1 MANKTFLLPETFSG
15 ESGTKWDEWIN
26 HFHSCVDVNNW
37 TKDEDRLKWVRVR
50 LVGKAQTAF
59 QRLGEDERSD
69 YSKCVGALK
78 RRFDPDSKRTLKVVE
93 LQYRKKEKGEDWAS
107 FGDALRLLADSAYPE
122 LKEKAREC
130 LALNQFLSQLNNPQ
144 VAFGV
149 KQKRPQ
155 TVDEA
160 ALAAM
165 ELESYLHPCKPSMTV
180 GFLPM
185 SQNTAPATTDE
196 DDGTASSIAAVQTKT
211 DPALEAIKELVE
223 RLDRLEGLG
232 IVLVHLTLSKN
243 VVFENKF
250 LVVEGMTV
258 EAILGLDF
266 LETFKCMIDNGDRK
280 ISFPNE
286 KLVLPLLDVNQKVSK
301 TVGLFLQRKLTIPAE
316 NEVEVIVDIA
326 SGGVGDNP
334 VVGTWLVERGQTGRC
349 DVLVA
354 RAVVCPTGS
363 TVPLRVFNPH
373 KEAVRLW
380 KGLEIAQMEPLD
392 KDPPISSDT
401 HLLTISAVTEVSPSE
416 HKVLWDIVSTITHLS
431 NSEKEL
437 LFVLLMKY
445 ADVFS
450 FHSDL
455 GHTNLTKHH
464 IDTGDSQPIHQL
476 PRRVSPARRQEVR
489 QLLTEMLKND
499 IIQPS
504 NSPWSSPIIL
514 VRKRDGSTRFCI
526 DYRKVNYVTR
536 KDAYPLPRVDDILDT
551 LGGSKWFSTLDLKS
565 GYWQVEVDSSSREKA
580 AFTTSEGLYEFKVMP
595 FGLCNAPATF
605 QRLMNR
611 VLCDVNWVECLVYID
626 DTVVIGR
633 TFEQHLSNLGTVLS
647 RLRQA
652 GLKLQPAKCKLC
664 QKEVRF
670 LGHVISEN
678 GIATDP
684 EKTAV
689 IATWP
694 VPESKKNIQQFLGL
708 ANYYRRFI
716 KDFGTTAKPLQR
728 LLEKNIA
735 FEWTQQC
742 QGALITCDDGG
753 EAVIAYASRS
763 LSRQEQRYCVTRREL
778 LAVVEFIHHFR
789 HYLLGVH
796 FTLRTDHGSLVWIQN
811 FKEPEGQL
819 ARWLERLQEY
829 TFTVVHRPG
838 NQHTNVDALSR
849 VPCNQCGRVTHVDS
863 PAHLAAQIGI
873 VSQGHSAADVHDQ
886 QLNDSSI
893 GPVLKAKER
902 GATPNLDEVKTWSR
916 ESRQLVQMWSSL
928 KVDNSVLWRLC
939 IDGRSQHLQLVLPS
953 VVRESVLQDLH
964 SGSMGGHVG
973 ESKMIHLVREQYYWP
988 GWKESVKEW
997 CRKCRTCS
1005 TRKMAPPSKRAPLQ
1019 TLQAGYP
1026 LQIVAVDI
1034 LGPLPVTAQGNK
1046 YVLVACDCFTR
1057 WVEVYAIQNQ
1067 EALTVAKMLVDEMFC
1082 RFSPPEQLHSDQ
1094 GRQFEA
1100 DLLKEVCTL
1109 LQIHK
1114 TRTTAYHP
1122 HCNGK
1127 GITEHNRQKA
1137 LYDAKVHGA
1146 PYQVGTRTE
1155 TVQGPPPE
1163 NPDENEALLE
1173 FAPVGSNIE
1182 VLDGIGEQVPQE
1194 LLPHEEPAEVEAAH
1208 ADQPAEVQHSALYN
1222 AIDEIPSRVKFSQ
1235 PEGIGHASIP
1245 SLHHPG
1251 KQTGQNRNWSIDKY
1265 MLHQLHTAG
1274 VSYNVAEG
1282 EREEFDPL
1290 GSEEML
1296 PEEGSSENLRHKRRK
1311 GGASV
1316 VMEKAPMVSAVS
1328 EAAGKE
1334 RKKKGHQRERSWG
1347 GNKLWEGDGVQEHM
1361 GSKKIK
1367 LRPAAHNA
1375 TREEREKF
1383 IRAKS
1388 PVFSAMFEHEMEE
1401 IRKNRVEI
1409 SDLDQ
1414 EVMQEMLTYTY
1425 TGKAPNLKKM
1435 ADSLVSAAD
1444 KYALD
1449 RYMAG
1454 DV

>member
-1 MANKTFLLPETFSG
+1 M
-15 ESGTKWDEWIN
+15 
-26 HFHSCVDVNNW
+26 
-37 TKDEDRLKWVRVR
+37 
-50 LVGKAQTAF
+50 
-59 QRLGEDERSD
+59 
-69 YSKCVGALK
+69 
-78 RRFDPDSKRTLKVVE
+78 LKVVE
-93 LQYRKKEKGEDWAS
+93 LQHRKKEKGEDWAS
-107 FGDALRLLADSAYPE
+107 FGDALRLQADSAYPE
-122 LKEKAREC
+122 LEEKAREC
-130 LALNQFLSQLNNPQ
+130 LASNQFLSQLDNPQ

-165 ELESYLHPCKPSMTV
+165 ELESYLHPCKPMTV

-232 IVLVHLTLSKN
+232 IVLVYLTLSKN

-266 LETFKCMIDNGDRK
+266 LETFKCMIDSGDRK

-301 TVGLFLQRKLTIPAE
+301 TVGLFLQRKLTVPAE
-316 NEVEVIVDIA
+316 I
-326 SGGVGDNP
+326 
-334 VVGTWLVERGQTGRC
+334 GTWLVERGQTGRC

-437 LFVLLMKY
+437 LFVLLMEY

-455 GHTNLTKHH
+455 GRTNLDH

-476 PRRVSPARRQEVR
+476 PRHVSPARRQEVR

-526 DYRKVNYVTR
+526 DYRKVNSVTR

-565 GYWQVEVDSSSREKA
+565 GFWQVEVDSSSREKT
-580 AFTTSEGLYEFKVMP
+580 AFTTSESLYEFLKHFM
-595 FGLCNAPATF
+595 L
-605 QRLMNR
+605 
-611 VLCDVNWVECLVYID
+611 
-626 DTVVIGR
+626 DTDASDMGIGAI
-633 TFEQHLSNLGTVLS
+633 LSQV
-647 RLRQA
+647 Q
-652 GLKLQPAKCKLC
+652 
-664 QKEVRF
+664 
-670 LGHVISEN
+670 
-678 GIATDP
+678 
-684 EKTAV
+684 
-689 IATWP
+689 
-694 VPESKKNIQQFLGL
+694 
-708 ANYYRRFI
+708 
-716 KDFGTTAKPLQR
+716 
-728 LLEKNIA
+728 
-735 FEWTQQC
+735 
-742 QGALITCDDGG
+742 DDG
-753 EAVIAYASRS
+753 
-763 LSRQEQRYCVTRREL
+763 
-778 LAVVEFIHHFR
+778 
-789 HYLLGVH
+789 
-796 FTLRTDHGSLVWIQN
+796 DHGSLVWIQN

-849 VPCNQCGRVTHVDS
+849 VPCNQCGRVTHVYS

-886 QLNDSSI
+886 QLNDSLI

-902 GATPNLDEVKTWSR
+902 GATPNLDE
-916 ESRQLVQMWSSL
+916 
-928 KVDNSVLWRLC
+928 
-939 IDGRSQHLQLVLPS
+939 LVLPS

-973 ESKMIHLVREQYYWP
+973 ESKMIHLVRERYYWP

-1005 TRKMAPPSKRAPLQ
+1005 TRRMAPPSKRAPLQ

-1082 RFSPPEQLHSDQ
+1082 LFSPPEQLHSDQ

-1109 LQIHK
+1109 LQIQK
-1114 TRTTAYHP
+1114 TRTMAYHP
-1122 HCNGK
+1122 HCNGLVERFNRTLLDMLSTTVKDHKMDWDQCIRRVCLAYNSSVHASTGYSPFYLMYGRQVNLPVDLMYGSTPHEACTLGDYAHTLRNNLTEAYVLAQRK

-1137 LYDAKVHGA
+1137 LYDVKVHGA
-1146 PYQVGTRTE
+1146 QYQVGDWVWLHSPAVPRGQCRKIHHPWTGPFKVVECIGECDYKIKSKNGKMIRVVHFDRLKPFVPGTRTE

-1173 FAPVGSNIE
+1173 FVPVGSNIE

-1194 LLPHEEPAEVEAAH
+1194 LLPHEEPAEDEAAH
-1208 ADQPAEVQHSALYN
+1208 ADQPAEVQHN
-1222 AIDEIPSRVKFSQ
+1222 PQR
-1235 PEGIGHASIP
+1235 
-1245 SLHHPG
+1245 
-1251 KQTGQNRNWSIDKY
+1251 T
-1265 MLHQLHTAG
+1265 
-1274 VSYNVAEG
+1274 
-1282 EREEFDPL
+1282 
-1290 GSEEML
+1290 
-1296 PEEGSSENLRHKRRK
+1296 RR
-1311 GGASV
+1311 
-1316 VMEKAPMVSAVS
+1316 P
-1328 EAAGKE
+1328 
-1334 RKKKGHQRERSWG
+1334 
-1347 GNKLWEGDGVQEHM
+1347 
-1361 GSKKIK
+1361 
-1367 LRPAAHNA
+1367 P
-1375 TREEREKF
+1375 
-1383 IRAKS
+1383 
-1388 PVFSAMFEHEMEE
+1388 
-1401 IRKNRVEI
+1401 
-1409 SDLDQ
+1409 
-1414 EVMQEMLTYTY
+1414 
-1425 TGKAPNLKKM
+1425 
-1435 ADSLVSAAD
+1435 
-1444 KYALD
+1444 D
-1449 RYMAG
+1449 RY
-1454 DV
+1454 

>member
-1 MANKTFLLPETFSG
+1 MSIASEISYRLKGYIASIPVQFVVDTGASVSLLSTDIWHRVSANKHMEL
-15 ESGTKWDEWIN
+15 KEWGGCN
-26 HFHSCVDVNNW
+26 
-37 TKDEDRLKWVRVR
+37 R
-50 LVGKAQTAF
+50 LVGVN
-59 QRLGEDERSD
+59 GS
-69 YSKCVGALK
+69 
-78 RRFDPDSKRTLKVVE
+78 P
-93 LQYRKKEKGEDWAS
+93 
-107 FGDALRLLADSAYPE
+107 
-122 LKEKAREC
+122 
-130 LALNQFLSQLNNPQ
+130 
-144 VAFGV
+144 
-149 KQKRPQ
+149 
-155 TVDEA
+155 
-160 ALAAM
+160 
-165 ELESYLHPCKPSMTV
+165 LH
-180 GFLPM
+180 
-185 SQNTAPATTDE
+185 
-196 DDGTASSIAAVQTKT
+196 VQ
-211 DPALEAIKELVE
+211 
-223 RLDRLEGLG
+223 G
-232 IVLVHLTLSKN
+232 IVLVHLSLSKN

-266 LETFKCMIDNGDRK
+266 LETFKCMIDSGERK
-280 ISFPNE
+280 ISFPKE

-301 TVGLFLQRKLTIPAE
+301 TVGLVLQRKLTIPAE
-316 NEVEVIVDIA
+316 SEAEVMVEVS
-326 SGGVGDNP
+326 SGGVGDTP

-373 KEAVRLW
+373 KEAVRLG
-380 KGLEIAQMEPLD
+380 KGLKIAQMEPLD
-392 KDPPISSDT
+392 KDPPITSDA

-416 HKVLWDIVSTITHLS
+416 HKVLWDIVSNSTHLS

-437 LFVLLMKY
+437 LFVLLMEY

-455 GHTNLTKHH
+455 GRTDLTKHH

-476 PRRVSPARRQEVR
+476 PRRISPARRQEVR
-489 QLLTEMLKND
+489 QLLNEMLKND

-526 DYRKVNYVTR
+526 DYRKVNSVTR

-565 GYWQVEVDSSSREKA
+565 GYWQVEVDSSSREKT

-742 QGALITCDDGG
+742 QAAFDHLRKCLMTTPILAFPDHSRHFVLDTDASDMGIGAILSQVQDDGG
-753 EAVIAYASRS
+753 EVVIAYASRS
-763 LSRQEQRYCVTRREL
+763 LSWQEQRYCVTRREL

-838 NQHTNVDALSR
+838 NQHKNADALSR
-849 VPCNQCGRVTHVDS
+849 VPCNQCGRVTHVYS

-886 QLNDSSI
+886 QLNDPSI
-893 GPVLKAKER
+893 GPVLKAKES

-953 VVRESVLQDLH
+953 VLRESVLQDLH

-973 ESKMIHLVREQYYWP
+973 ESKMIHLVRERYYWP

-1067 EALTVAKMLVDEMFC
+1067 EAVTVAKTLVDEMFC

-1122 HCNGK
+1122 HCNGLVERFNRTLLDMLSTVVKDHKMDWDQCIRRVCLAYNSSVHASTGYSPFYLMYGRQVNLPVDLMYGSTPHEACTLGDYAYTLRNNLIEAYVLARKK

-1137 LYDAKVHGA
+1137 LYDVKVHGA
-1146 PYQVGTRTE
+1146 PYQVGDWVWLHSPAVPRGQCRKLHHPWTGPFKVVECIGECDYKIKSKNGKMIRVVHFDRLKPFVPGTRTE
-1155 TVQGPPPE
+1155 TFQGPPPE
-1163 NPDENEALLE
+1163 NPDENEAPLE

-1182 VLDGIGEQVPQE
+1182 VLDGIEEQEPRE

-1208 ADQPAEVQHSALYN
+1208 ADQPAEVQHRYPQR
-1222 AIDEIPSRVKFSQ
+1222 I
-1235 PEGIGHASIP
+1235 
-1245 SLHHPG
+1245 
-1251 KQTGQNRNWSIDKY
+1251 
-1265 MLHQLHTAG
+1265 
-1274 VSYNVAEG
+1274 
-1282 EREEFDPL
+1282 
-1290 GSEEML
+1290 
-1296 PEEGSSENLRHKRRK
+1296 RR
-1311 GGASV
+1311 
-1316 VMEKAPMVSAVS
+1316 P
-1328 EAAGKE
+1328 
-1334 RKKKGHQRERSWG
+1334 
-1347 GNKLWEGDGVQEHM
+1347 
-1361 GSKKIK
+1361 
-1367 LRPAAHNA
+1367 P
-1375 TREEREKF
+1375 
-1383 IRAKS
+1383 
-1388 PVFSAMFEHEMEE
+1388 
-1401 IRKNRVEI
+1401 
-1409 SDLDQ
+1409 
-1414 EVMQEMLTYTY
+1414 
-1425 TGKAPNLKKM
+1425 
-1435 ADSLVSAAD
+1435 
-1444 KYALD
+1444 D
-1449 RYMAG
+1449 RY
-1454 DV
+1454 

>member
-1 MANKTFLLPETFSG
+1 MSIASEISYRLKGYIASIPVQFVVDTGASVSLLSTDVWHRVSANKHMEL
-15 ESGTKWDEWIN
+15 KEWGGCN
-26 HFHSCVDVNNW
+26 
-37 TKDEDRLKWVRVR
+37 R
-50 LVGKAQTAF
+50 LVGVN
-59 QRLGEDERSD
+59 GS
-69 YSKCVGALK
+69 
-78 RRFDPDSKRTLKVVE
+78 P
-93 LQYRKKEKGEDWAS
+93 
-107 FGDALRLLADSAYPE
+107 
-122 LKEKAREC
+122 
-130 LALNQFLSQLNNPQ
+130 
-144 VAFGV
+144 
-149 KQKRPQ
+149 
-155 TVDEA
+155 
-160 ALAAM
+160 
-165 ELESYLHPCKPSMTV
+165 LH
-180 GFLPM
+180 
-185 SQNTAPATTDE
+185 
-196 DDGTASSIAAVQTKT
+196 VQ
-211 DPALEAIKELVE
+211 
-223 RLDRLEGLG
+223 G
-232 IVLVHLTLSKN
+232 IVLVHLSLSKN

-266 LETFKCMIDNGDRK
+266 LETFKCMIDSGERK
-280 ISFPNE
+280 ISFPKE

-301 TVGLFLQRKLTIPAE
+301 TVGLVLQRKLTIPAE
-316 NEVEVIVDIA
+316 SEAEVMVEIS
-326 SGGVGDNP
+326 SGGGGDTP

-373 KEAVRLW
+373 KEAVRLG
-380 KGLEIAQMEPLD
+380 KGLKIAQMEPLD
-392 KDPPISSDT
+392 KDPPITSDA

-416 HKVLWDIVSTITHLS
+416 HKVLWDIVSNSTHLS

-437 LFVLLMKY
+437 LFVLLMEY

-455 GHTNLTKHH
+455 GRTDLTKHH

-489 QLLTEMLKND
+489 QLLNEMLKND

-526 DYRKVNYVTR
+526 DYRKVNSVTR

-565 GYWQVEVDSSSREKA
+565 GYWQVEVDSSSREKT

-742 QGALITCDDGG
+742 QAAFDHLRKCLMTTPILAFPDHSRHFVLDTDASDTGIGAILSQVQDDGG
-753 EAVIAYASRS
+753 EVVIAYASRS

-838 NQHTNVDALSR
+838 NQHKNADALSR
-849 VPCNQCGRVTHVDS
+849 VPCNQCGRVTHVYS

-886 QLNDSSI
+886 QLNDPSI
-893 GPVLKAKER
+893 GPVLKAKES

-953 VVRESVLQDLH
+953 VLRESVLQDLH

-973 ESKMIHLVREQYYWP
+973 ESKMIHLVRERYYWP

-997 CRKCRTCS
+997 CKKCRTCS

-1067 EALTVAKMLVDEMFC
+1067 EAVTVAKTLVDEMFC

-1122 HCNGK
+1122 HCNGLVERFNRTLLDMLSTVVKDHKMDWDQCIRRVCLAYNSSVHASTGYSPFYLMYGRQVNLPVDLMYGSTPHEACTLGDYAYTLRNNLIEAYVLARKK

-1137 LYDAKVHGA
+1137 LYDVKVHGA
-1146 PYQVGTRTE
+1146 PYQVGDWVWLHSPAVPRGQCRKLHHPWTGPFKVVECIGECDYKIKSKNGKMIRVVHFDRLKPFVPGTRTE
-1155 TVQGPPPE
+1155 TFQGPPPE
-1163 NPDENEALLE
+1163 NPDEDEAPLE

-1182 VLDGIGEQVPQE
+1182 VLDGIEEQEPQE
-1194 LLPHEEPAEVEAAH
+1194 LVPHEEPAEVEAAH
-1208 ADQPAEVQHSALYN
+1208 ADQPAEVQHRYPQR
-1222 AIDEIPSRVKFSQ
+1222 I
-1235 PEGIGHASIP
+1235 
-1245 SLHHPG
+1245 
-1251 KQTGQNRNWSIDKY
+1251 
-1265 MLHQLHTAG
+1265 
-1274 VSYNVAEG
+1274 
-1282 EREEFDPL
+1282 
-1290 GSEEML
+1290 
-1296 PEEGSSENLRHKRRK
+1296 RR
-1311 GGASV
+1311 
-1316 VMEKAPMVSAVS
+1316 P
-1328 EAAGKE
+1328 
-1334 RKKKGHQRERSWG
+1334 
-1347 GNKLWEGDGVQEHM
+1347 
-1361 GSKKIK
+1361 
-1367 LRPAAHNA
+1367 P
-1375 TREEREKF
+1375 
-1383 IRAKS
+1383 
-1388 PVFSAMFEHEMEE
+1388 
-1401 IRKNRVEI
+1401 
-1409 SDLDQ
+1409 
-1414 EVMQEMLTYTY
+1414 
-1425 TGKAPNLKKM
+1425 
-1435 ADSLVSAAD
+1435 
-1444 KYALD
+1444 D
-1449 RYMAG
+1449 RY
-1454 DV
+1454 

>member
-1 MANKTFLLPETFSG
+1 MSIASEISYRLKGYIASIPVQFVVDTGASVSLLSTDVWHRVSANKHMEL
-15 ESGTKWDEWIN
+15 KEWGGCN
-26 HFHSCVDVNNW
+26 
-37 TKDEDRLKWVRVR
+37 R
-50 LVGKAQTAF
+50 LVGVN
-59 QRLGEDERSD
+59 GS
-69 YSKCVGALK
+69 
-78 RRFDPDSKRTLKVVE
+78 P
-93 LQYRKKEKGEDWAS
+93 
-107 FGDALRLLADSAYPE
+107 
-122 LKEKAREC
+122 
-130 LALNQFLSQLNNPQ
+130 
-144 VAFGV
+144 
-149 KQKRPQ
+149 
-155 TVDEA
+155 
-160 ALAAM
+160 
-165 ELESYLHPCKPSMTV
+165 LH
-180 GFLPM
+180 
-185 SQNTAPATTDE
+185 
-196 DDGTASSIAAVQTKT
+196 VQ
-211 DPALEAIKELVE
+211 
-223 RLDRLEGLG
+223 G
-232 IVLVHLTLSKN
+232 IVLVHLSLSKN

-266 LETFKCMIDNGDRK
+266 LETFKCMIDSGERK
-280 ISFPNE
+280 ISFPKE

-301 TVGLFLQRKLTIPAE
+301 TVGLVLQRKLTIPAE
-316 NEVEVIVDIA
+316 SEAEVMVEIS
-326 SGGVGDNP
+326 SGGGGDTP

-373 KEAVRLW
+373 KEAVRLG
-380 KGLEIAQMEPLD
+380 KGLKIAQMEPLD
-392 KDPPISSDT
+392 KDPPITSDA

-416 HKVLWDIVSTITHLS
+416 HKVLWDIVSNSTHLS

-437 LFVLLMKY
+437 LFVLLMEY

-455 GHTNLTKHH
+455 GRTDLTKHH

-489 QLLTEMLKND
+489 QLLNEMLKND

-526 DYRKVNYVTR
+526 DYRKVNSVTR

-565 GYWQVEVDSSSREKA
+565 GYWQVEVDSSSREKT

-742 QGALITCDDGG
+742 QAAFDHLRKCLMTTPILAFPDHSRHFVLDTDASDTGIGAILSQVQDDGG
-753 EAVIAYASRS
+753 EVVIAYASRS

-838 NQHTNVDALSR
+838 NQHKNADALSR
-849 VPCNQCGRVTHVDS
+849 VPCNQCGRVTHVYS

-886 QLNDSSI
+886 QLNDPSI
-893 GPVLKAKER
+893 GPVLKAKES

-953 VVRESVLQDLH
+953 VLRESVLQDLH

-973 ESKMIHLVREQYYWP
+973 ESKMIHLVRERYYWP

-1067 EALTVAKMLVDEMFC
+1067 EAVTVAKTLVDEMFC

-1122 HCNGK
+1122 HCNGLVERFNRTLLDMLSTVVKDHKMDWDQCIRRVCLAYNSSVHASTGYSPFYLMYGRQVNLPVDLMYGSTPHEACTLGDYAYTLRNNLIEAYVLARKK

-1137 LYDAKVHGA
+1137 LYDVKVHGA
-1146 PYQVGTRTE
+1146 PYQVGDWVWLHSPAVPRGQCRKLHHPWTGPFKVVECIGECDYKIKSKNGKMIRVVHFDRLKPFVPGTRTE
-1155 TVQGPPPE
+1155 TFQGPPPE
-1163 NPDENEALLE
+1163 NPDEDEAPLE

-1182 VLDGIGEQVPQE
+1182 VLDGIEEQEPQE
-1194 LLPHEEPAEVEAAH
+1194 LVPHEEPAEVEAAH
-1208 ADQPAEVQHSALYN
+1208 ADQPAEVQHRYPQR
-1222 AIDEIPSRVKFSQ
+1222 I
-1235 PEGIGHASIP
+1235 
-1245 SLHHPG
+1245 
-1251 KQTGQNRNWSIDKY
+1251 
-1265 MLHQLHTAG
+1265 
-1274 VSYNVAEG
+1274 
-1282 EREEFDPL
+1282 
-1290 GSEEML
+1290 
-1296 PEEGSSENLRHKRRK
+1296 RR
-1311 GGASV
+1311 
-1316 VMEKAPMVSAVS
+1316 P
-1328 EAAGKE
+1328 
-1334 RKKKGHQRERSWG
+1334 
-1347 GNKLWEGDGVQEHM
+1347 
-1361 GSKKIK
+1361 
-1367 LRPAAHNA
+1367 P
-1375 TREEREKF
+1375 
-1383 IRAKS
+1383 
-1388 PVFSAMFEHEMEE
+1388 
-1401 IRKNRVEI
+1401 
-1409 SDLDQ
+1409 
-1414 EVMQEMLTYTY
+1414 
-1425 TGKAPNLKKM
+1425 
-1435 ADSLVSAAD
+1435 
-1444 KYALD
+1444 D
-1449 RYMAG
+1449 RY
-1454 DV
+1454 

>member
-1 MANKTFLLPETFSG
+1 MSIASEISYRLKGYIASIPIQFVVDTGASVSLLSTDVWHRVSANKHMEL
-15 ESGTKWDEWIN
+15 KEWGGSN
-26 HFHSCVDVNNW
+26 
-37 TKDEDRLKWVRVR
+37 R
-50 LVGKAQTAF
+50 LVGVN
-59 QRLGEDERSD
+59 GS
-69 YSKCVGALK
+69 
-78 RRFDPDSKRTLKVVE
+78 P
-93 LQYRKKEKGEDWAS
+93 
-107 FGDALRLLADSAYPE
+107 
-122 LKEKAREC
+122 
-130 LALNQFLSQLNNPQ
+130 
-144 VAFGV
+144 
-149 KQKRPQ
+149 
-155 TVDEA
+155 
-160 ALAAM
+160 
-165 ELESYLHPCKPSMTV
+165 LH
-180 GFLPM
+180 
-185 SQNTAPATTDE
+185 
-196 DDGTASSIAAVQTKT
+196 VQ
-211 DPALEAIKELVE
+211 
-223 RLDRLEGLG
+223 G
-232 IVLVHLTLSKN
+232 IVLVHLSLSKN

-266 LETFKCMIDNGDRK
+266 LETFKCMIDSGERK
-280 ISFPNE
+280 ISFPKE
-286 KLVLPLLDVNQKVSK
+286 KLVLPLLDVNHKVSK
-301 TVGLFLQRKLTIPAE
+301 TVGLVLQRKLTIPA
-316 NEVEVIVDIA
+316 NSEVEVMVEIA
-326 SGGVGDNP
+326 SGGVVDTP

-380 KGLEIAQMEPLD
+380 KGLKIAQMEPLD
-392 KDPPISSDT
+392 KDPPITSDT

-437 LFVLLMKY
+437 LFVLLMEY

-455 GHTNLTKHH
+455 GRTNLTKHH

-489 QLLTEMLKND
+489 QLLNEMLKND

-526 DYRKVNYVTR
+526 DYRKVNSVTR

-565 GYWQVEVDSSSREKA
+565 GYWQVEVDSSSREKT

-728 LLEKNIA
+728 LLEKNVA

-742 QGALITCDDGG
+742 QAAFDHLRKCLMTTPILAFPDHSRHFMLDTDASDTGIGAILSQVQDDGG

-838 NQHTNVDALSR
+838 NQHKNVDALSR
-849 VPCNQCGRVTHVDS
+849 VPCNQCGRVTHVYS

-886 QLNDSSI
+886 QLNDPSI
-893 GPVLKAKER
+893 GPVLKAKES
-902 GATPNLDEVKTWSR
+902 GVTPNLDEVKTWSR

-953 VVRESVLQDLH
+953 VLRESVLQDLH

-973 ESKMIHLVREQYYWP
+973 ESKMIHLVRERYYWP

-1067 EALTVAKMLVDEMFC
+1067 EALTVAKTLVDEMFC

-1122 HCNGK
+1122 HCNGLVERFNRTLLDMLSTAVKDHKMDWDQCIRRVCLAYNSSVHASTGYSPFYLMYGRQVNLPVDLMYGSTPHEACTLGDYAYTLRNNLTEAYVLARKK

-1137 LYDAKVHGA
+1137 LYDVKVHGA
-1146 PYQVGTRTE
+1146 PYQVGDWVWLHSPAVPRGQCRKLHHPWTGPFKVVECIGECDYKIKSKNGKMIRVVHFDRLKPFVPGTRTE
-1155 TVQGPPPE
+1155 TFQGQPPE
-1163 NPDENEALLE
+1163 NPDENEAPLE

-1182 VLDGIGEQVPQE
+1182 VLDGIGEQEPQE
-1194 LLPHEEPAEVEAAH
+1194 LVPHEEPAEVEAAH
-1208 ADQPAEVQHSALYN
+1208 ADRPAEVQHRY
-1222 AIDEIPSRVKFSQ
+1222 PQR
-1235 PEGIGHASIP
+1235 
-1245 SLHHPG
+1245 
-1251 KQTGQNRNWSIDKY
+1251 T
-1265 MLHQLHTAG
+1265 
-1274 VSYNVAEG
+1274 
-1282 EREEFDPL
+1282 
-1290 GSEEML
+1290 
-1296 PEEGSSENLRHKRRK
+1296 RR
-1311 GGASV
+1311 
-1316 VMEKAPMVSAVS
+1316 P
-1328 EAAGKE
+1328 
-1334 RKKKGHQRERSWG
+1334 
-1347 GNKLWEGDGVQEHM
+1347 
-1361 GSKKIK
+1361 
-1367 LRPAAHNA
+1367 P
-1375 TREEREKF
+1375 
-1383 IRAKS
+1383 
-1388 PVFSAMFEHEMEE
+1388 
-1401 IRKNRVEI
+1401 
-1409 SDLDQ
+1409 
-1414 EVMQEMLTYTY
+1414 
-1425 TGKAPNLKKM
+1425 
-1435 ADSLVSAAD
+1435 
-1444 KYALD
+1444 D
-1449 RYMAG
+1449 RY
-1454 DV
+1454 

>member
-1 MANKTFLLPETFSG
+1 MELK
-15 ESGTKWDEWIN
+15 EWGG
-26 HFHSCVDVNNW
+26 SSRLVDVN
-37 TKDEDRLKWVRVR
+37 
-50 LVGKAQTAF
+50 G
-59 QRLGEDERSD
+59 S
-69 YSKCVGALK
+69 
-78 RRFDPDSKRTLKVVE
+78 P
-93 LQYRKKEKGEDWAS
+93 
-107 FGDALRLLADSAYPE
+107 
-122 LKEKAREC
+122 
-130 LALNQFLSQLNNPQ
+130 
-144 VAFGV
+144 
-149 KQKRPQ
+149 
-155 TVDEA
+155 
-160 ALAAM
+160 
-165 ELESYLHPCKPSMTV
+165 LH
-180 GFLPM
+180 
-185 SQNTAPATTDE
+185 
-196 DDGTASSIAAVQTKT
+196 VQ
-211 DPALEAIKELVE
+211 
-223 RLDRLEGLG
+223 G

-266 LETFKCMIDNGDRK
+266 LETFKCMIDSGDRK

-301 TVGLFLQRKLTIPAE
+301 TVGLFIQRKLTIPAE
-316 NEVEVIVDIA
+316 SEVEVMVDIA

-334 VVGTWLVERGQTGRC
+334 VVGTWLVER
-349 DVLVA
+349 
-354 RAVVCPTGS
+354 GS

-416 HKVLWDIVSTITHLS
+416 AQVFTLIWDAQTSQSIT
-431 NSEKEL
+431 
-437 LFVLLMKY
+437 
-445 ADVFS
+445 
-450 FHSDL
+450 
-455 GHTNLTKHH
+455 LTQVTLNPS
-464 IDTGDSQPIHQL
+464 INCPV
-476 PRRVSPARRQEVR
+476 VSP
-489 QLLTEMLKND
+489 
-499 IIQPS
+499 
-504 NSPWSSPIIL
+504 
-514 VRKRDGSTRFCI
+514 
-526 DYRKVNYVTR
+526 
-536 KDAYPLPRVDDILDT
+536 
-551 LGGSKWFSTLDLKS
+551 
-565 GYWQVEVDSSSREKA
+565 
-580 AFTTSEGLYEFKVMP
+580 
-595 FGLCNAPATF
+595 
-605 QRLMNR
+605 
-611 VLCDVNWVECLVYID
+611 
-626 DTVVIGR
+626 
-633 TFEQHLSNLGTVLS
+633 
-647 RLRQA
+647 
-652 GLKLQPAKCKLC
+652 QPAARKQALNFNQQMCKLC

-716 KDFGTTAKPLQR
+716 KDFGTTAKSLQR

-742 QGALITCDDGG
+742 QGAFDHLRTSCWTLMQVIRVLVQFCPKYRTIGG

-849 VPCNQCGRVTHVDS
+849 VPCNQCGRVTHVYS
-863 PAHLAAQIGI
+863 PSHLAAQIGI

-973 ESKMIHLVREQYYWP
+973 ESKMIHLVRERYYWP

-1067 EALTVAKMLVDEMFC
+1067 EALTVAEMLVDEMFC

-1122 HCNGK
+1122 HCNGLVERFNRTLLDMLSTTVKDHKMNWDQCIRRVCLAYNSSVHASTGYSPFYLMYGRQVNLPVDLMYGSTPHEACTLGDYAHTLRNNLTEAYVLARRK

-1137 LYDAKVHGA
+1137 LYDVKVHGA
-1146 PYQVGTRTE
+1146 PYQVGDWVWLHSPAVPRGQCTRTE
-1155 TVQGPPPE
+1155 TFQGPPPE

-1173 FAPVGSNIE
+1173 FAPVGSNIHVE

-1194 LLPHEEPAEVEAAH
+1194 LLPHEEPAEDEAAH
-1208 ADQPAEVQHSALYN
+1208 ADQPAEVQHRTVGYSKAEDNNYTQFNEWL
-1222 AIDEIPSRVKFSQ
+1222 DEVVH
-1235 PEGIGHASIP
+1235 G
-1245 SLHHPG
+1245 
-1251 KQTGQNRNWSIDKY
+1251 
-1265 MLHQLHTAG
+1265 
-1274 VSYNVAEG
+1274 
-1282 EREEFDPL
+1282 DPT
-1290 GSEEML
+1290 
-1296 PEEGSSENLRHKRRK
+1296 
-1311 GGASV
+1311 
-1316 VMEKAPMVSAVS
+1316 
-1328 EAAGKE
+1328 
-1334 RKKKGHQRERSWG
+1334 
-1347 GNKLWEGDGVQEHM
+1347 DD
-1361 GSKKIK
+1361 
-1367 LRPAAHNA
+1367 
-1375 TREEREKF
+1375 
-1383 IRAKS
+1383 
-1388 PVFSAMFEHEMEE
+1388 
-1401 IRKNRVEI
+1401 
-1409 SDLDQ
+1409 DLDDIAHHDSVFDYAGLPGDD
-1414 EVMQEMLTYTY
+1414 ESP
-1425 TGKAPNLKKM
+1425 APPVPNTK
-1435 ADSLVSAAD
+1435 SSHQ
-1444 KYALD
+1444 
-1449 RYMAG
+1449 
-1454 DV
+1454 

>member
-1 MANKTFLLPETFSG
+1 MANKPFLLPETFSG

-26 HFHSCVDVNNW
+26 HFHSCADVNNW

-149 KQKRPQ
+149 KQKRPK

-165 ELESYLHPCKPSMTV
+165 ELESYLHPCKPMTV

-211 DPALEAIKELVE
+211 DPVLEAIKELVE

-266 LETFKCMIDNGDRK
+266 LETFKCMIDSGDRK

-316 NEVEVIVDIA
+316 SEVEVIVDIA

-437 LFVLLMKY
+437 LFVLLMEY

-455 GHTNLTKHH
+455 GRTNLTKHH

-551 LGGSKWFSTLDLKS
+551 IGGSKWFSTLDLKS

-626 DTVVIGR
+626 DTVVIGW

-670 LGHVISEN
+670 LGHVLSEN

-735 FEWTQQC
+735 LEWTQQC
-742 QGALITCDDGG
+742 HGALITCDDGG

-763 LSRQEQRYCVTRREL
+763 LSQQEQRYCVTRREL

-973 ESKMIHLVREQYYWP
+973 ESTK
-988 GWKESVKEW
+988 
-997 CRKCRTCS
+997 
-1005 TRKMAPPSKRAPLQ
+1005 
-1019 TLQAGYP
+1019 
-1026 LQIVAVDI
+1026 
-1034 LGPLPVTAQGNK
+1034 
-1046 YVLVACDCFTR
+1046 
-1057 WVEVYAIQNQ
+1057 
-1067 EALTVAKMLVDEMFC
+1067 
-1082 RFSPPEQLHSDQ
+1082 
-1094 GRQFEA
+1094 
-1100 DLLKEVCTL
+1100 
-1109 LQIHK
+1109 
-1114 TRTTAYHP
+1114 
-1122 HCNGK
+1122 
-1127 GITEHNRQKA
+1127 
-1137 LYDAKVHGA
+1137 
-1146 PYQVGTRTE
+1146 TE

-1182 VLDGIGEQVPQE
+1182 VLDGIGELVPQE

-1296 PEEGSSENLRHKRRK
+1296 PEEGSSENLRQEKRK

-1375 TREEREKF
+1375 T
-1383 IRAKS
+1383 S
-1388 PVFSAMFEHEMEE
+1388 GM
-1401 IRKNRVEI
+1401 
-1409 SDLDQ
+1409 
-1414 EVMQEMLTYTY
+1414 
-1425 TGKAPNLKKM
+1425 
-1435 ADSLVSAAD
+1435 
-1444 KYALD
+1444 
-1449 RYMAG
+1449 
-1454 DV
+1454 

>member
-1 MANKTFLLPETFSG
+1 M
-15 ESGTKWDEWIN
+15 
-26 HFHSCVDVNNW
+26 
-37 TKDEDRLKWVRVR
+37 
-50 LVGKAQTAF
+50 
-59 QRLGEDERSD
+59 
-69 YSKCVGALK
+69 
-78 RRFDPDSKRTLKVVE
+78 
-93 LQYRKKEKGEDWAS
+93 
-107 FGDALRLLADSAYPE
+107 
-122 LKEKAREC
+122 
-130 LALNQFLSQLNNPQ
+130 
-144 VAFGV
+144 
-149 KQKRPQ
+149 
-155 TVDEA
+155 
-160 ALAAM
+160 
-165 ELESYLHPCKPSMTV
+165 
-180 GFLPM
+180 
-185 SQNTAPATTDE
+185 
-196 DDGTASSIAAVQTKT
+196 
-211 DPALEAIKELVE
+211 
-223 RLDRLEGLG
+223 
-232 IVLVHLTLSKN
+232 
-243 VVFENKF
+243 
-250 LVVEGMTV
+250 
-258 EAILGLDF
+258 
-266 LETFKCMIDNGDRK
+266 
-280 ISFPNE
+280 
-286 KLVLPLLDVNQKVSK
+286 
-301 TVGLFLQRKLTIPAE
+301 
-316 NEVEVIVDIA
+316 
-326 SGGVGDNP
+326 
-334 VVGTWLVERGQTGRC
+334 
-349 DVLVA
+349 
-354 RAVVCPTGS
+354 
-363 TVPLRVFNPH
+363 
-373 KEAVRLW
+373 
-380 KGLEIAQMEPLD
+380 
-392 KDPPISSDT
+392 
-401 HLLTISAVTEVSPSE
+401 TEVSPSE

-437 LFVLLMKY
+437 LFVLLMEY

-455 GHTNLTKHH
+455 GRTNLTKHH
-464 IDTGDSQPIHQL
+464 IDTGDSQHIHQL
-476 PRRVSPARRQEVR
+476 PRHVSPARRQEVR

-526 DYRKVNYVTR
+526 DYRKVNSVTR
-536 KDAYPLPRVDDILDT
+536 KDAYPLPRLDDILDT

-565 GYWQVEVDSSSREKA
+565 GYWQVEVDSSSREKT

-742 QGALITCDDGG
+742 QGAFDHLRKCLMTTPILAFPDHSRHFMLDTDASDTGIGAILSQVQDDGG

-849 VPCNQCGRVTHVDS
+849 VPCNQCGRVTHVYS

-873 VSQGHSAADVHDQ
+873 VSQGDSAADVHDQ

-902 GATPNLDEVKTWSR
+902 GATPTLDEVKTWSR

-964 SGSMGGHVG
+964 SGSMGAHVG
-973 ESKMIHLVREQYYWP
+973 ESKMIHLVRERYYWP

-1122 HCNGK
+1122 HCNGLVERFNRTLLDMLSTTVKDHKMDWDQCIRRVCLAYNSSVHASTGYSPFYLMYGRQVNLPVDLMYGSTPHEACTWGDYAHTLRNNLTEAYVLARRK
-1127 GITEHNRQKA
+1127 GITEHKRQKA
-1137 LYDAKVHGA
+1137 LYDVKVHGA
-1146 PYQVGTRTE
+1146 PYQVGDWVWLHSPAVPRGQCRKLHHPWTGPFKVVECIGECDYKIKSKNGKMIRVVHFDRLKPFVPGTRTE

-1208 ADQPAEVQHSALYN
+1208 ADQPAEVQHRY
-1222 AIDEIPSRVKFSQ
+1222 PQR
-1235 PEGIGHASIP
+1235 
-1245 SLHHPG
+1245 
-1251 KQTGQNRNWSIDKY
+1251 T
-1265 MLHQLHTAG
+1265 
-1274 VSYNVAEG
+1274 
-1282 EREEFDPL
+1282 
-1290 GSEEML
+1290 
-1296 PEEGSSENLRHKRRK
+1296 RR
-1311 GGASV
+1311 
-1316 VMEKAPMVSAVS
+1316 P
-1328 EAAGKE
+1328 
-1334 RKKKGHQRERSWG
+1334 
-1347 GNKLWEGDGVQEHM
+1347 
-1361 GSKKIK
+1361 
-1367 LRPAAHNA
+1367 P
-1375 TREEREKF
+1375 
-1383 IRAKS
+1383 
-1388 PVFSAMFEHEMEE
+1388 
-1401 IRKNRVEI
+1401 
-1409 SDLDQ
+1409 
-1414 EVMQEMLTYTY
+1414 
-1425 TGKAPNLKKM
+1425 
-1435 ADSLVSAAD
+1435 
-1444 KYALD
+1444 D
-1449 RYMAG
+1449 RY
-1454 DV
+1454 

>member
-1 MANKTFLLPETFSG
+1 M
-15 ESGTKWDEWIN
+15 
-26 HFHSCVDVNNW
+26 
-37 TKDEDRLKWVRVR
+37 
-50 LVGKAQTAF
+50 
-59 QRLGEDERSD
+59 
-69 YSKCVGALK
+69 
-78 RRFDPDSKRTLKVVE
+78 
-93 LQYRKKEKGEDWAS
+93 
-107 FGDALRLLADSAYPE
+107 
-122 LKEKAREC
+122 
-130 LALNQFLSQLNNPQ
+130 
-144 VAFGV
+144 
-149 KQKRPQ
+149 
-155 TVDEA
+155 
-160 ALAAM
+160 
-165 ELESYLHPCKPSMTV
+165 
-180 GFLPM
+180 
-185 SQNTAPATTDE
+185 
-196 DDGTASSIAAVQTKT
+196 
-211 DPALEAIKELVE
+211 
-223 RLDRLEGLG
+223 
-232 IVLVHLTLSKN
+232 VHLTLSKN
-243 VVFENKF
+243 VVFDNKF

-266 LETFKCMIDNGDRK
+266 LETFKCMIDSGDRK

-301 TVGLFLQRKLTIPAE
+301 TVCLFLQRKLTNPAE
-316 NEVEVIVDIA
+316 SEVEVMVDIA

-334 VVGTWLVERGQTGRC
+334 VVGTWLVERCQTGRC

-437 LFVLLMKY
+437 LFVLLMEY

-455 GHTNLTKHH
+455 GRTNLTKHH
-464 IDTGDSQPIHQL
+464 IGTGDSQPIHQL

-504 NSPWSSPIIL
+504 NSPWSSPIVL

-526 DYRKVNYVTR
+526 DYRKVNSVTR

-565 GYWQVEVDSSSREKA
+565 GYWQVEVDSSSREKT

-633 TFEQHLSNLGTVLS
+633 TFEQYLSNLGTVLS

-716 KDFGTTAKPLQR
+716 KDFGTTAKPLQW

-742 QGALITCDDGG
+742 QGAFDHLRKCLMTTPILAFPDHSRHFMLDTDASDTGIGAILSQVQDDG
-753 EAVIAYASRS
+753 VIAYASRS

-849 VPCNQCGRVTHVDS
+849 VPCNQCGRVTHVYS

-973 ESKMIHLVREQYYWP
+973 ESKMMHLVRERYYWP

-1122 HCNGK
+1122 HCNGLVERFNSKLLDMLSTTVKDHKMDWDQCIRRVCLAYNSSVHASTGYSPFYLMYGRQVNLPVDLMYGSTPHEACTLGDYAHTLRNNLTEAYVLARRK

-1137 LYDAKVHGA
+1137 LYDVKVHGA
-1146 PYQVGTRTE
+1146 PYQVGDWVWLHSPAVPRGQCRKLHHPWTGPFKVVECIGECDYKIKSKNGKMIRVVHFDRLKPFVPGTRTE
-1155 TVQGPPPE
+1155 TFQGPPE

-1173 FAPVGSNIE
+1173 FASVGSNIE

-1194 LLPHEEPAEVEAAH
+1194 LLPHEEPAEDEAAH
-1208 ADQPAEVQHSALYN
+1208 ADQPAEVQHRY
-1222 AIDEIPSRVKFSQ
+1222 PQR
-1235 PEGIGHASIP
+1235 
-1245 SLHHPG
+1245 
-1251 KQTGQNRNWSIDKY
+1251 T
-1265 MLHQLHTAG
+1265 
-1274 VSYNVAEG
+1274 
-1282 EREEFDPL
+1282 
-1290 GSEEML
+1290 
-1296 PEEGSSENLRHKRRK
+1296 RR
-1311 GGASV
+1311 
-1316 VMEKAPMVSAVS
+1316 P
-1328 EAAGKE
+1328 
-1334 RKKKGHQRERSWG
+1334 
-1347 GNKLWEGDGVQEHM
+1347 
-1361 GSKKIK
+1361 
-1367 LRPAAHNA
+1367 P
-1375 TREEREKF
+1375 
-1383 IRAKS
+1383 
-1388 PVFSAMFEHEMEE
+1388 
-1401 IRKNRVEI
+1401 
-1409 SDLDQ
+1409 
-1414 EVMQEMLTYTY
+1414 
-1425 TGKAPNLKKM
+1425 
-1435 ADSLVSAAD
+1435 
-1444 KYALD
+1444 D
-1449 RYMAG
+1449 RY
-1454 DV
+1454 

>member
-1 MANKTFLLPETFSG
+1 MSIASEISYRLKGYIASIPVQFVVDTGASVSLLSTAVWHRVSANKHMEL
-15 ESGTKWDEWIN
+15 KEWGG
-26 HFHSCVDVNNW
+26 SS
-37 TKDEDRLKWVRVR
+37 R
-50 LVGKAQTAF
+50 LVGVN
-59 QRLGEDERSD
+59 GS
-69 YSKCVGALK
+69 
-78 RRFDPDSKRTLKVVE
+78 P
-93 LQYRKKEKGEDWAS
+93 
-107 FGDALRLLADSAYPE
+107 
-122 LKEKAREC
+122 
-130 LALNQFLSQLNNPQ
+130 
-144 VAFGV
+144 
-149 KQKRPQ
+149 
-155 TVDEA
+155 
-160 ALAAM
+160 
-165 ELESYLHPCKPSMTV
+165 LH
-180 GFLPM
+180 
-185 SQNTAPATTDE
+185 
-196 DDGTASSIAAVQTKT
+196 VQ
-211 DPALEAIKELVE
+211 
-223 RLDRLEGLG
+223 G

-266 LETFKCMIDNGDRK
+266 LETFKCMIDSGDKK

-316 NEVEVIVDIA
+316 SEVEVMVDIS
-326 SGGVGDNP
+326 SGGVGDTP

-380 KGLEIAQMEPLD
+380 KGLEITQMEPLD

-437 LFVLLMKY
+437 LFVLLMEY

-455 GHTNLTKHH
+455 GRTNLTKHH

-526 DYRKVNYVTR
+526 DYRKVNSVTR

-551 LGGSKWFSTLDLKS
+551 LGGSKCFSTLDLKS
-565 GYWQVEVDSSSREKA
+565 GYWQVEVDSSSREKT

-742 QGALITCDDGG
+742 QGAFDHLRKCLMTTPILAFPDHSRHFMLDTDASDTGIGAILSQVQDDGG

-763 LSRQEQRYCVTRREL
+763 LSRQEQRYCVTRWEL

-849 VPCNQCGRVTHVDS
+849 VPCNQCGRVTHVYS

-893 GPVLKAKER
+893 GPVLKAKES

-973 ESKMIHLVREQYYWP
+973 ESKMIHLVRERYYWP

-1057 WVEVYAIQNQ
+1057 WVEVYAIPNQ

-1122 HCNGK
+1122 HCNGLVERFNRTLLDMLSTTVKDHKMDWDQCIRRVCLAYNSSVHASTGYSPFYLMYGRQVNLPVDLMYGSTPHEACTLGDYAHTLRNNLTEAYVLARRK

-1137 LYDAKVHGA
+1137 LYDVKVHGA
-1146 PYQVGTRTE
+1146 PYQVGDW
-1155 TVQGPPPE
+1155 VWLHSLGVNVGNYIIPGLG
-1163 NPDENEALLE
+1163 LL
-1173 FAPVGSNIE
+1173 
-1182 VLDGIGEQVPQE
+1182 
-1194 LLPHEEPAEVEAAH
+1194 
-1208 ADQPAEVQHSALYN
+1208 
-1222 AIDEIPSRVKFSQ
+1222 K
-1235 PEGIGHASIP
+1235 
-1245 SLHHPG
+1245 
-1251 KQTGQNRNWSIDKY
+1251 
-1265 MLHQLHTAG
+1265 
-1274 VSYNVAEG
+1274 
-1282 EREEFDPL
+1282 
-1290 GSEEML
+1290 
-1296 PEEGSSENLRHKRRK
+1296 
-1311 GGASV
+1311 
-1316 VMEKAPMVSAVS
+1316 
-1328 EAAGKE
+1328 
-1334 RKKKGHQRERSWG
+1334 
-1347 GNKLWEGDGVQEHM
+1347 
-1361 GSKKIK
+1361 
-1367 LRPAAHNA
+1367 
-1375 TREEREKF
+1375 
-1383 IRAKS
+1383 
-1388 PVFSAMFEHEMEE
+1388 
-1401 IRKNRVEI
+1401 
-1409 SDLDQ
+1409 
-1414 EVMQEMLTYTY
+1414 
-1425 TGKAPNLKKM
+1425 
-1435 ADSLVSAAD
+1435 
-1444 KYALD
+1444 
-1449 RYMAG
+1449 
-1454 DV
+1454 

>member
-1 MANKTFLLPETFSG
+1 MSIASEISYRLKGYIASIPVQFVVDTGASVSLLSTDVWHRVSANKHMEL
-15 ESGTKWDEWIN
+15 KEWGGCN
-26 HFHSCVDVNNW
+26 
-37 TKDEDRLKWVRVR
+37 R
-50 LVGKAQTAF
+50 LVGVN
-59 QRLGEDERSD
+59 GS
-69 YSKCVGALK
+69 
-78 RRFDPDSKRTLKVVE
+78 P
-93 LQYRKKEKGEDWAS
+93 
-107 FGDALRLLADSAYPE
+107 
-122 LKEKAREC
+122 
-130 LALNQFLSQLNNPQ
+130 
-144 VAFGV
+144 
-149 KQKRPQ
+149 
-155 TVDEA
+155 
-160 ALAAM
+160 
-165 ELESYLHPCKPSMTV
+165 LH
-180 GFLPM
+180 
-185 SQNTAPATTDE
+185 
-196 DDGTASSIAAVQTKT
+196 VQ
-211 DPALEAIKELVE
+211 
-223 RLDRLEGLG
+223 G
-232 IVLVHLTLSKN
+232 IVLVHLSLSKN

-266 LETFKCMIDNGDRK
+266 LETFKCMIDSGERK
-280 ISFPNE
+280 ISFPKE

-301 TVGLFLQRKLTIPAE
+301 TVGLVLQRKLTIPAE
-316 NEVEVIVDIA
+316 SEAEVMVEIS
-326 SGGVGDNP
+326 SGGGGDTP

-373 KEAVRLW
+373 KEAVRLG
-380 KGLEIAQMEPLD
+380 KGLKIAQMEPLD
-392 KDPPISSDT
+392 KDPPITSDA

-416 HKVLWDIVSTITHLS
+416 HKVLWDIVSNSTHLS

-437 LFVLLMKY
+437 LFVLLMEY

-455 GHTNLTKHH
+455 GRTDLTKHH

-489 QLLTEMLKND
+489 QLLNEMLKND

-526 DYRKVNYVTR
+526 DYRKVNSVTR

-565 GYWQVEVDSSSREKA
+565 GYWQVEVDSSSREKT

-716 KDFGTTAKPLQR
+716 KDFGPTAKPLQR

-742 QGALITCDDGG
+742 QAAFDHLRKCLMTTPILAFPDHSRHFVLDTDASDTGIGAILSQVQDDGG
-753 EAVIAYASRS
+753 EVVIAYASRS

-838 NQHTNVDALSR
+838 NQHKNADALSR
-849 VPCNQCGRVTHVDS
+849 VPCNQCGRVTHVYS

-886 QLNDSSI
+886 QLNDPSI
-893 GPVLKAKER
+893 GPVLKAKES

-928 KVDNSVLWRLC
+928 KVDNSILWRLC

-953 VVRESVLQDLH
+953 VLRESVLQDLH

-973 ESKMIHLVREQYYWP
+973 ESKMVHLVRERYYWP

-1067 EALTVAKMLVDEMFC
+1067 EAVTVAKTLVDEMFC

-1122 HCNGK
+1122 HCNGLVERFNRTLLDMLSTVVKDHKMDWDQCIRRVCLAYNSSVHASTGYSPFYLMYGRQVNLPVDLMYGSTPHEACTLGDYAYTLRNNLIEAYVLARKK

-1137 LYDAKVHGA
+1137 LYDVKVHGA
-1146 PYQVGTRTE
+1146 PYQVGDWVWLHSPAVPRGQCRKLHHPWTGPFKVVECIGECDYKIKSKNGKMIRVVHFDRLKPFVPGTRTE
-1155 TVQGPPPE
+1155 TFQGPPPE
-1163 NPDENEALLE
+1163 NPDENEAPLE

-1182 VLDGIGEQVPQE
+1182 VLDGIEEQEPQE
-1194 LLPHEEPAEVEAAH
+1194 LVPHEEPAEAEAAH
-1208 ADQPAEVQHSALYN
+1208 ADQPAEVQHRYPQR
-1222 AIDEIPSRVKFSQ
+1222 I
-1235 PEGIGHASIP
+1235 
-1245 SLHHPG
+1245 
-1251 KQTGQNRNWSIDKY
+1251 
-1265 MLHQLHTAG
+1265 
-1274 VSYNVAEG
+1274 
-1282 EREEFDPL
+1282 
-1290 GSEEML
+1290 
-1296 PEEGSSENLRHKRRK
+1296 RR
-1311 GGASV
+1311 
-1316 VMEKAPMVSAVS
+1316 P
-1328 EAAGKE
+1328 
-1334 RKKKGHQRERSWG
+1334 
-1347 GNKLWEGDGVQEHM
+1347 
-1361 GSKKIK
+1361 
-1367 LRPAAHNA
+1367 P
-1375 TREEREKF
+1375 
-1383 IRAKS
+1383 
-1388 PVFSAMFEHEMEE
+1388 
-1401 IRKNRVEI
+1401 
-1409 SDLDQ
+1409 
-1414 EVMQEMLTYTY
+1414 
-1425 TGKAPNLKKM
+1425 
-1435 ADSLVSAAD
+1435 
-1444 KYALD
+1444 D
-1449 RYMAG
+1449 RY
-1454 DV
+1454 